1 MWGMRLRRMRVAKV
15 RAMVMAAMSAL
26 KERRFAGAALV
37 VEMGWDIDELRE
49 RLECC
54 EDVCGS

>member
-1 MWGMRLRRMRVAKV
+1 MRVAKV